1 MKNIK
6 TGTYFYNDK
15 SYNFEFATDLSAY
28 KKMLFVRYVVNSIV
42 NEDNYDSIVKDM
54 IFDFG
59 LVSVMT
65 DIDTS
70 FINKRDDKGDSI
82 NPIISIEQFLE
93 ETSVVDVIKA
103 NMKVG
108 LLEELNDAVN
118 KSIAYRTGIHPN
130 PLNDALAS
138 LVSTLEKKV
147 NEYDMGSMMEMAQ
160 KFVGMTGELTPES
173 VVNAYINS
181 DMHKQNL
188 EEIVKS
194 KAEKNEIKIGE
205 GLGEAV
211 RTIVEENKAEKD
223 EKAELL

>member
-1 MKNIK
+1 MKNVK
-6 TGTYFYNDK
+6 TGAYFYNDE
-15 SYNFEFATDLSAY
+15 SYDFEFATDLSAY
-28 KKMLFVRYVVNSIV
+28 KKMVFVRYVVNSIV
-42 NEDNYDSIVKDM
+42 DGDNYDSIVKDM

-59 LVSVMT
+59 LVSIMT

-70 FINKRDDKGDSI
+70 FINKRDDEGNSI
-82 NPIISIEQFLE
+82 NPIIFIEQFLE
-93 ETSVVDVIKA
+93 ETSVIDVIKA
-103 NMKVG
+103 NMRDG

-118 KSIAYRTGIHPN
+118 KAIEYRTGIHPS

-181 DMHKQNL
+181 NMHKQNL
-188 EEIVKS
+188 EEIAES
-194 KAEKNEIKIGE
+194 KVEKNEIKIDE

-211 RTIVEENKAEKD
+211 RTIVEENKS
-223 EKAELL
+223 EKAE

>member
-1 MKNIK
+1 MV
-6 TGTYFYNDK
+6 
-15 SYNFEFATDLSAY
+15 
-28 KKMLFVRYVVNSIV
+28 FVRYVVNSIV
-42 NEDNYDSIVKDM
+42 DGDNYDSIVKDM

-59 LVSVMT
+59 LVSIMT

-70 FINKRDDKGDSI
+70 FINKKDDEGNSI
-82 NPIISIEQFLE
+82 NPIIFIEQFLE
-93 ETSVVDVIKA
+93 ETSVIDVIKA
-103 NMKVG
+103 NMRDG

-118 KSIAYRTGIHPN
+118 KAIEYRTGIHPS

-160 KFVGMTGELTPES
+160 KFVGMIGELTPES

-181 DMHKQNL
+181 NMHKQNL
-188 EEIVKS
+188 EEIAEGKV
-194 KAEKNEIKIGE
+194 EKNEIKIDE

-211 RTIVEENKAEKD
+211 RTIVEENKSK
-223 EKAELL
+223 KAE

>member
-1 MKNIK
+1 MKNVK
-6 TGTYFYNDK
+6 TGTYFYNDE
-15 SYNFEFATDLSAY
+15 SYDFEFATDLSAY
-28 KKMLFVRYVVNSIV
+28 KKMVFVRYVVNSIV
-42 NEDNYDSIVKDM
+42 DGDNYDSIVKDM

-59 LVSVMT
+59 LVSIMT

-70 FINKRDDKGDSI
+70 FINKKDDEGNSI
-82 NPIISIEQFLE
+82 NPIIFIEQFLE
-93 ETSVVDVIKA
+93 ETSVIDVIKA
-103 NMKVG
+103 NMRDG

-118 KSIAYRTGIHPN
+118 KAIEYRTGIHPS

-160 KFVGMTGELTPES
+160 KFAGMTGELTPES

-181 DMHKQNL
+181 NMHKQNL
-188 EEIVKS
+188 EEIAES
-194 KAEKNEIKIGE
+194 KVEKNEIKIDE

-211 RTIVEENKAEKD
+211 RTIVEENKS
-223 EKAELL
+223 EKAE